1 MRFELFIACRY
12 LLATRK
18 QVFISLITLISIGG
32 IALGVAALIAVL
44 AVMSGFA
51 GELQQRILGNNAHIM
66 VMQYGGGMVNARQ
79 IAARVRQD
87 EAVTAV
93 SPFVLSQVMIAHD
106 RSVSGVVVRGIDP
119 DGDPLATELQ
129 RSLTTGA
136 LFSAPQPDGT
146 QRPEAVLGAE
156 LAKNLGVTV
165 GDTVRIISPT
175 GSPTPLGMVPRMLLL
190 KVGGVF
196 ASGMY
201 EYDTS
206 LVYVHLGTAQR
217 LFSMGDRVSGLA
229 VQVEDPFQARQVG
242 RRLQETL
249 GYPYWARDW
258 SEMNRNLFSAMKLER
273 VVMFIILSLIIL
285 VAAFNIISTLFMMVM
300 EKHRDIAVLKTLGLS
315 ARRVMRIF
323 IWEGMVVGFVGTLLG
338 LAGGLVICWVL
349 RHYQFITLP
358 SDVYYITSLPVKLEP
373 VYVVLT
379 CFASLIISFL
389 ATLYPSFRAARM
401 LPAEALRYE

>member
-1 MRFELFIACRY
+1 LRFELFVACRY

-18 QVFISLITLISIGG
+18 QVFFSLITLISIAG

-51 GELQQRILGNNAHIM
+51 GELQQRILGNNAHVM
-66 VMQYGGGMVNARQ
+66 VMQYGGGMLNARKV
-79 IAARVRQD
+79 AARVRRD

-93 SPFVLSQVMIAHD
+93 SPFVLGQVMIAHG

-119 DGDPLATELQ
+119 DGDPLAVELQ
-129 RSLTTGA
+129 GSLTAGRLFTDPGA
-136 LFSAPQPDGT
+136 DEFR
-146 QRPEAVLGAE
+146 RPEAVLGAE
-156 LAKNLGVTV
+156 LAKNLGVNV
-165 GDTVRIISPT
+165 GDTVRIITPT

-190 KVGGVF
+190 SVSGVF

-206 LVYVHLGTAQR
+206 LVYLHLKTAQR
-217 LFSMGDRVSGLA
+217 LFSMGERVSGLA
-229 VQVEDPFQARQVG
+229 VQVKDPFHAREVG

-273 VVMFIILSLIIL
+273 VAMFIILSLIIL

-315 ARRVMRIF
+315 SRRVMRIF
-323 IWEGMVVGFVGTLLG
+323 IWEGMVVGVVGTLLG
-338 LAGGLVICWVL
+338 LFGGLGICWLL
-349 RHYQFITLP
+349 RHYHFITLP
-358 SDVYYITSLPVKLEP
+358 SDVYYITTLPVKLEP
-373 VYVVLT
+373 AYVVLT
-379 CFASLIISFL
+379 CLASLIISFL

-401 LPAEALRYE
+401 LPVEALRYE